1 MNAPHPEEAREL
13 IAFFLSDEAQRMFAE
28 MTNEIPVVEGVEWE
42 NERLDAV
49 MPFVADTRNV
59 SELGDHN
66 ATAQRIFDRVGWQ

>member
-1 MNAPHPEEAREL
+1 MFAKFTKNAKDAMEEAQ
-13 IAFFLSDEAQRMFAE
+13 SEAERMFAE

-49 MPFVADTRNV
+49 MPFVADSRNV